1 MALFELDAYPRVRWV
16 LGVALVMLAM
26 MASLGAWRGRK
37 QWRDAWVLIFPA
49 LYFTLLHAV
58 FVGSI
63 RYREPALY
71 GLIILAAL
79 ALASGSKRL
88 SLGKAEG

>member
-1 MALFELDAYPRVRWV
+1 
-16 LGVALVMLAM
+16 MLAVFS
-26 MASLGAWRGRK
+26 ALGAWAGRRRW
-37 QWRDAWVLIFPA
+37 QDGWILVFPA

-71 GLIILAAL
+71 GLIILAGVF
-79 ALASGSKRL
+79 LASVQNRL
-88 SLGKAEG
+88 SLGKDGR